1 MAHGE
6 QKTVEAPMLGRGY
19 PDSSFIDSL
28 IHGAPMKGQALH
40 QAVGKQNDKL
50 LEVNIS

>member
-1 MAHGE
+1 MAPGE
-6 QKTVEAPMLGRGY
+6 QKTGEAPTLGRGY
-19 PDSSFIDSL
+19 LGSSFIESF
-28 IHGAPMKGQALH
+28 IHGATMKGQALH